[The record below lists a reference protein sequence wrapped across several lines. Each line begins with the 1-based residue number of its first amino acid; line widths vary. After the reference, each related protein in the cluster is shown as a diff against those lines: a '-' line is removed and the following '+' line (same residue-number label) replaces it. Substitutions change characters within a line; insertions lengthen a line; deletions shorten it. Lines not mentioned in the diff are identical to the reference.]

1 MVYDGHGYSVVDI
14 VNLAMQ
20 KYKIHRVNEKEETFE
35 RHVRRYI
42 KEYEL
47 KAIDTSKKPQYY
59 TEEVKDKVLRGLRD
73 YFMEKS
79 YSKEIQM
86 LKEELDV
93 YKSQVKKL
101 QSSLN
106 ANGNWEENSPEVQE
120 RIRPQVNSENK
131 KRVEELRK
139 EIMLTALFNKY
150 FSLND
155 EALEE
160 DMRIA
165 HSPEITFELPDEEVF
180 RARKRLEDWRN
191 YIKEH

>member
-1 MVYDGHGYSVVDI
+1 MVYEGQRYNVVDI

-20 KYKIHRVNEKEETFE
+20 KYKIRRINEKEEAFE
-35 RHVRRYI
+35 KQVRRYI
-42 KEYEL
+42 KEHTV
-47 KAIDTSKKPQYY
+47 KAIDTNKKPQYY
-59 TEEVKDKVLRGLRD
+59 TEEAKDRILKGLRD

-79 YSKEIQM
+79 YSEEVRT
-86 LKEELDV
+86 LKEELDE
-93 YKSQVKKL
+93 YKSRVEKL
-101 QSSLN
+101 QLSLN
-106 ANGNWEENSPEVQE
+106 ADGKWKENTPEEQE
-120 RIRPQVNSENK
+120 RIRPQVNFENK

-160 DMRIA
+160 DMRIG

-180 RARKRLEDWRN
+180 RERKRLEDWRN

>member
-47 KAIDTSKKPQYY
+47 KAIDTSKKPKYY

-106 ANGNWEENSPEVQE
+106 ANGKWEENSPEVQE

-131 KRVEELRK
+131 RRVEELRK
-139 EIMLTALFNKY
+139 EIILTALFNKY
-150 FSLND
+150 FSLD
-155 EALEE
+155 EESLEE
-160 DMRIA
+160 DMRLA
-165 HSPEITFELPDEEVF
+165 HSTEITYELPDEEVF
-180 RARKRLEDWRN
+180 RARERLKNLKN
-191 YIKEH
+191 YIKER